1 MAKTRQ
7 QKQVAVQDYTEKLKR
22 SKGTVFANF
31 DGLKVKEIEELRRKC
46 RQQGIDYLVAKKT
59 LMRLAFKEIGLS
71 DVDPTTLEKGV
82 TTVFGYNDEVAPAKI
97 IGEFAKT
104 HEFLKPVGGILENK
118 FIDSAKVIEL
128 SRLPSKL
135 ELLAK
140 VVGSIQAPV
149 SGFVNVLSGNLR
161 NLVYVLNALKNS
173 KS

>member
-1 MAKTRQ
+1 M
-7 QKQVAVQDYTEKLKR
+7 QDYTEKLKR